1 MRPHDQEFAGLT
13 CAAVMDALSTYV
25 DGDSDLGRDMAA
37 RVEAHVAQCRQ
48 CERFGA
54 GFVALLQTMRTRL
67 RDATPL
73 PDDVAG
79 RLREKLSAVR

>member
-13 CAAVMDALSTYV
+13 CAAVMDVLSAYV
-25 DGDSDLGRDMAA
+25 DGDIDRTVAA
-37 RVEAHVAQCRQ
+37 RVEAHVSQCRQ

-54 GFVALLQTMRTRL
+54 GFGALLQTMRTRL
-67 RDATPL
+67 HDAAPL
-73 PDDVAG
+73 PDDIAG